1 MLSGG
6 KHLSDIT
13 QQLRSCNGAFYGVK
27 LSASDDVTV
36 RQEIHNVVTSL
47 CETLDTG
54 YRDINMQV
62 LSATVIADLTHWPQ
76 SLQDDIGTATCR

>member
-1 MLSGG
+1 MLSCFSGG

-13 QQLRSCNGAFYGVK
+13 QQLTSSSGAFYGVT
-27 LSASDDVTV
+27 LSASDDVIV
-36 RQEIHNVVTSL
+36 RREMRNVVTSL

-54 YRDINMQV
+54 YHDVNMQF

-76 SLQDDIGTATCR
+76 SLQDDIG